1 MEHWVIAVVI
11 GAAFGL
17 MIGVKIAHDSHR
29 KQPVQGS
36 IAQVFHYLACA
47 GLASMLPF
55 IIAGIVVGLRFVALF
70 GTAVGFLSL
79 TAVFLLV
86 YAGFEQ
92 ASGTPSAAR

>member
-1 MEHWVIAVVI
+1 MGNWAIAVLI
-11 GAAFGL
+11 GAAFG
-17 MIGVKIAHDSHR
+17 MVIGIRIARDSYR

-36 IAQVFHYLACA
+36 IARVFHYLACA

-55 IIAGIVVGLRFVALF
+55 IVAGIVFGLRFPVLF
-70 GTAVGFLSL
+70 GTAVGSLAL

-92 ASGTPSAAR
+92 APGALSATR

>member
-17 MIGVKIAHDSHR
+17 MIGVKIARDSHR

-55 IIAGIVVGLRFVALF
+55 IIAGIVVGLRFLALF
-70 GTAVGFLSL
+70 GTAVGFLAL

-86 YAGFEQ
+86 YAGFER
-92 ASGTPSAAR
+92 ASGTPSEAQ